1 VTHVPPLKAREVIT
15 ILQRLGFG
23 EIRQKG
29 SHKQFRHAD
38 GRTTTVPVHPGR
50 DVSPVL
56 IRRIADEIG
65 IPIDDFLAKR

>member
-1 VTHVPPLKAREVIT
+1 VTHVPPLKAREIIS
-15 ILQRLGFG
+15 ILLRLGFV
-23 EIRQKG
+23 EVRQKG

-50 DVSPVL
+50 DVSPTL

-65 IPIDDFLAKR
+65 IPIDDFLARR

>member
-1 VTHVPPLKAREVIT
+1 VTHVPPLKAREIIS

>member
-1 VTHVPPLKAREVIT
+1 MTHVPPLKAREVIT